1 MLQQIR
7 TKFPAVFL
15 AVCMALSLSACGNT
29 EDKASS
35 SEASSKS
42 AQSDSSESD
51 AVPVATDTNANASD
65 SDSSDSDDTAEPVT
79 ESDPADM
86 NYQLDY
92 DSNVIPDAMAK
103 TIATYFYAIE
113 TQNYDLYTANLDSD
127 YQTATEKMLQEQ
139 YGYGMETS
147 MEMYHQSLI
156 SAAGTDDCSITAIEM
171 SMADE
176 ALAANYDADT
186 DFVEEYLS
194 AFTQVLGEDFT
205 TQLKQDTDA
214 LYDVVLNITGEN
226 NSGEAISIM
235 SDLEI
240 LVTER
245 GDVYGI
251 MG

>member
-51 AVPVATDTNANASD
+51 AVPVATDTNADN
-65 SDSSDSDDTAEPVT
+65 SDDTAEPVT

-139 YGYGMETS
+139 HGYGMETS

-226 NSGEAISIM
+226 SSGESISIM

>member
-15 AVCMALSLSACGNT
+15 AICMALSLSACGNT

-51 AVPVATDTNANASD
+51 AVPVATDTNAGN
-65 SDSSDSDDTAEPVT
+65 SDDTAEPVT

-92 DSNVIPDAMAK
+92 DSSVIPDAMAK

-113 TQNYDLYTANLDSD
+113 TQNYDLYTENLDSD

-139 YGYGMETS
+139 HGYGMETS

-226 NSGEAISIM
+226 SSGEAISIM

>member
-51 AVPVATDTNANASD
+51 VVPVATDTNADN
-65 SDSSDSDDTAEPVT
+65 SDDTAEPVT

-205 TQLKQDTDA
+205 TQLKQNTDA

-226 NSGEAISIM
+226 SSGEAISIM

>member
-51 AVPVATDTNANASD
+51 VVPVATDTNADN
-65 SDSSDSDDTAEPVT
+65 SDDTAEPVT

-205 TQLKQDTDA
+205 AQLKQDTDA
-214 LYDVVLNITGEN
+214 LYDVVLNITGKN
-226 NSGEAISIM
+226 SSGEAISIM

-245 GDVYGI
+245 GDVYGV

>member
-51 AVPVATDTNANASD
+51 AVPVATDTNADN
-65 SDSSDSDDTAEPVT
+65 SDDTAEPVT

-139 YGYGMETS
+139 YGYGLETS

-205 TQLKQDTDA
+205 AQLKQDTDA
-214 LYDVVLNITGEN
+214 LYDVVLNITGKN
-226 NSGEAISIM
+226 SSGEAISIM

>member
-51 AVPVATDTNANASD
+51 AVPVATDTNAGN
-65 SDSSDSDDTAEPVT
+65 SDDTAEPVT

-92 DSNVIPDAMAK
+92 DSSVIPDAMAK

-139 YGYGMETS
+139 HGYGMEAS

-226 NSGEAISIM
+226 SSGEAISIM

>member
-51 AVPVATDTNANASD
+51 AVPVATDTNADN
-65 SDSSDSDDTAEPVT
+65 SDDTAEPVT

-176 ALAANYDADT
+176 ALAANYDTDT

-226 NSGEAISIM
+226 SSGEAISIM

>member
-51 AVPVATDTNANASD
+51 AVPVATDTNADN
-65 SDSSDSDDTAEPVT
+65 SDDTAEPVT

-156 SAAGTDDCSITAIEM
+156 SAAGTDNCSITAIEM

-205 TQLKQDTDA
+205 AQLKQDTDA

-226 NSGEAISIM
+226 SSGEAISIM

-245 GDVYGI
+245 GNVYGI

>member
-51 AVPVATDTNANASD
+51 AVPVATDTNADN
-65 SDSSDSDDTAEPVT
+65 SDDTAEPVT

-156 SAAGTDDCSITAIEM
+156 NAAGTDDCSITAIEM

-205 TQLKQDTDA
+205 AQLKQDTDA
-214 LYDVVLNITGEN
+214 LYDVVLNITGKN
-226 NSGEAISIM
+226 SSGEAISIM

-245 GDVYGI
+245 GDVYGV

>member
-7 TKFPAVFL
+7 TKFSAVFL

-51 AVPVATDTNANASD
+51 AVPVATDTNADN
-65 SDSSDSDDTAEPVT
+65 SDDTAEPVT

-139 YGYGMETS
+139 YGYGLETS

-156 SAAGTDDCSITAIEM
+156 NAAGTDDCSITAIEM

-194 AFTQVLGEDFT
+194 AFTQVLGENFT

-226 NSGEAISIM
+226 SSGEAISIM

-245 GDVYGI
+245 GDVYGV

>member
-51 AVPVATDTNANASD
+51 AVPVATDTNADN
-65 SDSSDSDDTAEPVT
+65 SDDTAEPVT
-79 ESDPADM
+79 ESDPADI

-156 SAAGTDDCSITAIEM
+156 SAAGTDNCSITAIEM

-205 TQLKQDTDA
+205 AQLKQDTDA

-226 NSGEAISIM
+226 SSGEAISIM

>member
-51 AVPVATDTNANASD
+51 AVPVATDTNADN
-65 SDSSDSDDTAEPVT
+65 SDDTAEPVT

-92 DSNVIPDAMAK
+92 DSSVIPDAMAK

-139 YGYGMETS
+139 HGYGMETS

-186 DFVEEYLS
+186 NFVEEYLS

-226 NSGEAISIM
+226 SSGEAISIM

>member
-51 AVPVATDTNANASD
+51 AVPVATDTNADN
-65 SDSSDSDDTAEPVT
+65 SDDTAEPVT

-156 SAAGTDDCSITAIEM
+156 NAAGTDDCSITAIEM

-194 AFTQVLGEDFT
+194 AFTQVLGEGFT
-205 TQLKQDTDA
+205 AQLKQDTDA
-214 LYDVVLNITGEN
+214 LYDVVLNITGKN
-226 NSGEAISIM
+226 SSGEAISIM

>member
-1 MLQQIR
+1 MLQQNR

-51 AVPVATDTNANASD
+51 AVPVATDTNADNSD
-65 SDSSDSDDTAEPVT
+65 NTAEPVT

-205 TQLKQDTDA
+205 AQLKQDTDA
-214 LYDVVLNITGEN
+214 LYDVVLNITGKN
-226 NSGEAISIM
+226 SSGEAISIM

>member
-51 AVPVATDTNANASD
+51 AVPVATDTNADN
-65 SDSSDSDDTAEPVT
+65 SDDTAEPVT

-139 YGYGMETS
+139 YGYGLETS

-156 SAAGTDDCSITAIEM
+156 NAAGTDDCSITAIEM

-205 TQLKQDTDA
+205 AQLKQDTDA
-214 LYDVVLNITGEN
+214 LYDVVLNITGKN
-226 NSGEAISIM
+226 SSGEAISIM